1 MTKRELVAPPVG
13 TIYQLSHM
21 RWPTRLCEDEYWQ
34 VERRTEKTVW
44 LRQLVTNTHDQP
56 IPGMVRSDLWLLER
70 RVLPDGYIRVHK
82 GVYVD
87 LYRDIYTPTN

>member
-21 RWPTRLCEDEYWQ
+21 RWPTRLREDEYWQ

-44 LRQLVTNTHDQP
+44 LRQLVTDTAGNPVTGMIRTD
-56 IPGMVRSDLWLLER
+56 IPSIKR
-70 RVLPDGYIRVHK
+70 RVLYDASLCIRK
-82 GVYVD
+82 GVYTD

>member
-13 TIYQLSHM
+13 TIYQVRRHGWRADL
-21 RWPTRLCEDEYWQ
+21 LDNEYWQ

-44 LRQLVTNTHDQP
+44 LRRLVTDREGKP
-56 IPGMVRSDLWLLER
+56 IPGMARSGFPLR
-70 RVLPDGYIRVHK
+70 QCRVLQDACLHVRE

-87 LYRDIYTPTN
+87 LYRDIYRPAS

>member
-13 TIYQLSHM
+13 TIYQL
-21 RWPTRLCEDEYWQ
+21 RRYNWRARLHEHEYWQ

-44 LRQLVTNTHDQP
+44 LRRLVTDTEGKPVLGMACTD
-56 IPGMVRSDLWLLER
+56 IPLRQC
-70 RVLPDGYIRVHK
+70 RVLQDACLCIHK

-87 LYRDIYTPTN
+87 LYNDIYRPAS